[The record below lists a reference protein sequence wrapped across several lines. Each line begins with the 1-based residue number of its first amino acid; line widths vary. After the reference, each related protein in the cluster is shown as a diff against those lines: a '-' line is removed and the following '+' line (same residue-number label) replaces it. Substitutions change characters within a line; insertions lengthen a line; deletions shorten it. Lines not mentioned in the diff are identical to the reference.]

1 MSNKM
6 YDILRLI
13 ALVATP
19 VTVLIV
25 SILTALH
32 FSQLEVVTAILAA
45 VDTFLG
51 ALVEIARREYNKDWE
66 AEG

>member
-1 MSNKM
+1 MSNRA
-6 YDILRLI
+6 YDTLRLI

-19 VTVLIV
+19 VSVLIV
-25 SILTALH
+25 SVLSAINIP
-32 FSQLEVVTAILAA
+32 QLDIVTAILAA

-51 ALVEIARREYNKDWE
+51 ALVEIARREYNKEWE

>member
-6 YDILRLI
+6 YDTLRLI

-25 SILTALH
+25 SILTAVH

-51 ALVEIARREYNKDWE
+51 ALVEIARREYNKEWE